1 MDISKERSI
10 LRVASCPGDSRRP
23 MGFVSIR
30 DQAGFFGACAVPLRV
45 LTIGRAGATVA
56 MATRPG
62 SSRAY
67 RQSDCASVADER

>member
-30 DQAGFFGACAVPLRV
+30 DQAGFFGAFAVPLRV
-45 LTIGRAGATVA
+45 LTIGRAGARALGQGWLVA
-56 MATRPG
+56 TSG
-62 SSRAY
+62 LTK
-67 RQSDCASVADER
+67 EEG